1 MKSKYRFM
9 KSQFTTFAYFGSTL
23 VPEDNRKENS
33 EESYRNKYQKHVAC
47 SYTYKLMCWW
57 KIY

>member
-1 MKSKYRFM
+1 M
-9 KSQFTTFAYFGSTL
+9 KSQFTIFTYFGSTL

-47 SYTYKLMCWW
+47 SYTYKLMC
-57 KIY
+57 